1 MNSFFMKK
9 LSLLNE
15 TFIINLG
22 VFKYQYS
29 LSIPPQKIF
38 YVSMGDTKGSIGLT
52 WINTQISFNV
62 AALLPGYSIGDT
74 NF

>member
-1 MNSFFMKK
+1 MRLSSSTLEFLNTNI
-9 LSLLNE
+9 LSL
-15 TFIINLG
+15 
-22 VFKYQYS
+22 Y
-29 LSIPPQKIF
+29 PPQKIF